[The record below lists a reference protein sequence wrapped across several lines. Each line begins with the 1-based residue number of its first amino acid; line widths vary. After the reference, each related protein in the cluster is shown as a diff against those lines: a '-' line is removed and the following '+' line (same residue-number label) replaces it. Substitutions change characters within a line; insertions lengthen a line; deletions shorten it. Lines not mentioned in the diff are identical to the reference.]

1 MFPGGC
7 RAPRPTQQSRARIRR
22 PVLRVSSAKPVH
34 LLHAAN
40 GVATRGRPIRAL
52 DPTGDLSF
60 ALVDEA
66 ILDGSLE
73 SAIAAIRSRSVSA
86 LELTEACLARIAARD
101 GDLNAF
107 ITVTADDAR
116 RRAGGATGPLAGAP
130 VALKDLFDVAGVPTT
145 GGSKLFATNMP
156 QEDGEIARRLFAA
169 GAVDLGK
176 TNLHE
181 WAFGVTTDNPHF
193 GPTRNPWDPDRIPG
207 GSSGGNGAALAAGL
221 CFGTIGSDTGGSI
234 RIPASLCGVVGL
246 KPTYGRISLRGAIP
260 LAWSLDHP
268 GPMTRTVRDAALLL
282 QVVAGYDPHDP
293 VSADV
298 PIDDYLVD
306 IESGVRGLRIGLVRG
321 RFFERL
327 APNEQPAA
335 DVAAAFRS
343 AIDALAAEGAR
354 IEDVELP
361 RTDELRPTQHVII
374 GTEAAAYHRD
384 RIASDRASYGTDV
397 AQRIET
403 GARHSGIAYA
413 SARRTR
419 DELRRAYAEALA
431 PWDAIALPTTPITAP
446 PRVGQDAVAA
456 AATLTAYTS
465 PFNLTGLPAISV
477 PCGFDAS
484 GLPIGLQLVARPWAE
499 ARLLRIARAYERATS
514 WRERRPGPG
523 PA

>member
-1 MFPGGC
+1 M
-7 RAPRPTQQSRARIRR
+7 
-22 PVLRVSSAKPVH
+22 
-34 LLHAAN
+34 
-40 GVATRGRPIRAL
+40 
-52 DPTGDLSF
+52 DD
-60 ALVDEA
+60 A

-73 SAIAAIRSRSVSA
+73 DAIRAIRSRSVSA
-86 LELTEACLARIAARD
+86 LELTDACLARIAARA

-116 RRAGGATGPLAGAP
+116 RRAAQAGGPLAGAP
-130 VALKDLFDVAGVPTT
+130 LALKDLFDVAGVPTT
-145 GGSKLFATNMP
+145 AGSKLFARNIPT
-156 QEDGEIARRLFAA
+156 EDGEIARRLFAA
-169 GAVDLGK
+169 GAVECGK

-193 GPTRNPWDPDRIPG
+193 GPARNPWDLDRIPG
-207 GSSGGNGAALAAGL
+207 GSSGGNGAALVAGL

-246 KPTYGRISLRGAIP
+246 KPTYGRVSLRGAIP

-282 QVVAGYDPHDP
+282 QLIAGYDRGDP
-293 VSADV
+293 VSVDV
-298 PIDDYLVD
+298 PVDDYLAD
-306 IESGVRGLRIGLVRG
+306 IESGVRGLRVGVVRG

-327 APNEQPAA
+327 APNEQPAP
-335 DVAAAFRS
+335 DVAAAFRA
-343 AIDALAAEGAR
+343 AIETLESEGAR

-361 RTDELRPTQHVII
+361 RTDELRGTQHVII
-374 GTEAAAYHRD
+374 GTEAAAFHHD
-384 RIASDRASYGTDV
+384 RIARDRASYGTDV

-403 GARHSGIAYA
+403 GGRHTGVAYA
-413 SARRTR
+413 TARRTR
-419 DELRRAYAEALA
+419 DELRRAYAEALGE
-431 PWDAIALPTTPITAP
+431 WDAIALPTTPLTAP

-477 PCGFDAS
+477 PCGFDPH

-514 WRERRPGPG
+514 WHERRPG
-523 PA
+523 